1 MCELCYRLL
10 FFVTIEPKAFFP
22 FVFVVSSIV
31 SAYMSRDF
39 ALCCGTINPCHS
51 LIYTQPLTFFLQQRA
66 TTLVLLSSF
75 VFYPC
80 FFYLLYSL
88 SLSLSLSESL
98 FFSFLS
104 LFFFFFFLG
113 GGVLYFLLLLLNEPH
128 KEIDTMKRVCKKY
141 FDFGI

>member
-31 SAYMSRDF
+31 SAYMSRNF

-51 LIYTQPLTFFLQQRA
+51 LIYTQPLTFFF
-66 TTLVLLSSF
+66 TTKSHYPRIAFLLCLLS
-75 VFYPC
+75 
-80 FFYLLYSL
+80 LLLLLTLLSL
-88 SLSLSLSESL
+88 SLSLSLS
-98 FFSFLS
+98 
-104 LFFFFFFLG
+104 FFFFFLG
-113 GGVLYFLLLLLNEPH
+113 GGVLYFFFLLLNEPH